1 MAPISA
7 TVEMKSGGGA
17 VGGDGARVTELKH
30 MNLGHCTICPLSKPY
45 QVFLQWDQNEME
57 FLTLL

>member
-7 TVEMKSGGGA
+7 IVEMKAGGGA
-17 VGGDGARVTELKH
+17 GGCDGAHEAH
-30 MNLGHCTICPLSKPY
+30 EFGPCDATICPLSKPY